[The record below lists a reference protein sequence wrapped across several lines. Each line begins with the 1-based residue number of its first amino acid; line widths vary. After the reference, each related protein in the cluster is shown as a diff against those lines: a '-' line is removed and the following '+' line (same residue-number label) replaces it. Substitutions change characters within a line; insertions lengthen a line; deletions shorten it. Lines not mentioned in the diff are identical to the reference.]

1 MANPLKPKQRTF
13 VVGLIMIGLGIIV
26 FFGLR
31 TVRAFREF
39 HSHRPPPLFATK
51 PVETDAELIR
61 DWMTLPYISIR
72 YRLPRKLLY
81 ETLNIPREGN
91 ERKSLK
97 QLNDQ
102 YYPQAPGIV
111 MEMVKSAILAS
122 QPAPTAAPPDTVVPA
137 LTPVPPALP

>member
-61 DWMTLPYISIR
+61 DWMTLPYISIM
-72 YRLPRKLLY
+72 YHLPLNLLY
-81 ETLNIPREGN
+81 ETLNIPPEGN
-91 ERKSLK
+91 EKKSLK
-97 QLNDQ
+97 QINDQ

-111 MEMVKSAILAS
+111 IEMVKSAILAS
-122 QPAPTAAPPDTVVPA
+122 QPDTVVPA
-137 LTPVPPALP
+137 LTPIPPALP

>member
-39 HSHRPPPLFATK
+39 HSDRPPLPFTTK

-61 DWMTLPYISIR
+61 DWMTLPYISIM
-72 YRLPRKLLY
+72 YHLPLNLLY
-81 ETLNIPREGN
+81 ETLNIPPEGN
-91 ERKSLK
+91 EKKSLK
-97 QLNDQ
+97 QINDQ

-111 MEMVKSAILAS
+111 IEMVKSAILAS
-122 QPAPTAAPPDTVVPA
+122 QPDTVVPA